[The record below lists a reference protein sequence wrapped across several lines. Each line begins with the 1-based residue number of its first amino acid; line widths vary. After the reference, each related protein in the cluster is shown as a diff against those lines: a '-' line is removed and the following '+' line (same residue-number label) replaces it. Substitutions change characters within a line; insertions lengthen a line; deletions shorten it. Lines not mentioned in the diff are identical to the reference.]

1 MNNRQFRILLD
12 KQFINVTKQTMV
24 TVEVD
29 NSIVAGCLVF
39 EAGNIMIMG
48 SLYTMLKER
57 NKGYAQQVM
66 DKVKDLLHN
75 SNKEILIATV
85 ETGSF
90 VEKFDLK
97 NGYKIVDHYDD
108 ESVIIMNK
116 REV

>member
-39 EAGNIMIMG
+39 EADNIMIMG

>member
-1 MNNRQFRILLD
+1 MNKEQFGILLNS
-12 KQFINVTKQTMV
+12 QFSNITKQEMITIGENV
-24 TVEVD
+24 NVV
-29 NSIVAGCLVF
+29 SGCLIF
-39 EAGNIMIMG
+39 EADNIMIMG

-116 REV
+116 

>member
-1 MNNRQFRILLD
+1 
-12 KQFINVTKQTMV
+12 
-24 TVEVD
+24 
-29 NSIVAGCLVF
+29 
-39 EAGNIMIMG
+39 
-48 SLYTMLKER
+48 
-57 NKGYAQQVM
+57 M